1 MMRFIRPAPAFS
13 GKNAKAMF
21 VPRIAAGSKIRE
33 TLTVGVM
40 SAGGLIRAAYRAEGE
55 GDMFD
60 RSELMGFSLSGV
72 SSKYLEK

>member
-1 MMRFIRPAPAFS
+1 
-13 GKNAKAMF
+13 MF
-21 VPRIAAGSKIRE
+21 VPRIAAGSKLRE

-40 SAGGLIRAAYRAEGE
+40 SAGGLVRAAYRAGAEGE
-55 GDMFD
+55 GEMFD